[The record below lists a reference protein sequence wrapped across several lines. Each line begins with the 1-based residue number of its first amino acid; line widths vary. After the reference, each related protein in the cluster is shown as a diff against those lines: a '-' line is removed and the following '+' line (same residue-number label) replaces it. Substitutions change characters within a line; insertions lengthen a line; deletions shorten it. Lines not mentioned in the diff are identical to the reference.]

1 MDKVLSL
8 GYGDDLCEEVG
19 EPDRV
24 DEVEVVQTSEM
35 IVVVEENTIVMEKL
49 GSWGKGR
56 GGENTVNEIKRTSE
70 PDLSRVEK
78 C

>member
-49 GSWGKGR
+49 GS
-56 GGENTVNEIKRTSE
+56 
-70 PDLSRVEK
+70 
-78 C
+78 